1 MALTKKE
8 KEILSQVAKKPAILK
23 TAPSDS
29 LKKKQFI
36 KEAVAMNPKAIKY
49 ADSELLGD
57 FTFLEKLVA
66 TDGMVAAYVPAK
78 YAPAQLFL
86 TALKNT
92 YAVEP
97 FIPNRV

>member
-23 TAPSDS
+23 TAPSDF

-66 TDGMVAAYVPAK
+66 ADGIANPI
-78 YAPAQLFL
+78 
-86 TALKNT
+86 LKGSLPPT
-92 YAVEP
+92 Y
-97 FIPNRV
+97 

>member
-23 TAPSDS
+23 TAPSDF

-57 FTFLEKLVA
+57 FTFFRKTRCDRWYGSYLSIDV
-66 TDGMVAAYVPAK
+66 TAAH
-78 YAPAQLFL
+78 L
-86 TALKNT
+86 
-92 YAVEP
+92 
-97 FIPNRV
+97 